1 VESDVP
7 SLILAGDYDP
17 ITPPAWGRRAAQTL
31 EKSFFFQFPGI
42 GHGASFSHPC
52 PEAITVAFVQD
63 PTREPDASC
72 MAEMEPLAFV
82 TDLHVNSG
90 VYRLSKALLV
100 ERSAGVLVACAAIAL
115 ALLSGALWAP
125 AAALIRRMTGRTR
138 GEKSEGKGARWL
150 ATAAC
155 ALALAFLVGLSAAMV
170 ITAGENPLILAFG
183 VPGWTA
189 PLFLLPIL
197 VALSTLTALLLTALA
212 WRSAGGSPWRRLL
225 HSVAILGCIGFLVLL
240 FRFGV
245 F

>member
-1 VESDVP
+1 MTSDIP
-7 SLILAGDYDP
+7 SLVLAGDFDP
-17 ITPPAWGRRAAQTL
+17 ITPPDWGTRAAQTL
-31 EKSFFFQFPGI
+31 ENSYFFQFPGI
-42 GHGASFSHPC
+42 GHAVSVSHPC
-52 PEAITVAFVQD
+52 PEAMTVAFVRD

-100 ERSAGVLVACAAIAL
+100 ERDTGAVIAWAAVAL

-125 AAALIRRMTGRTR
+125 ASTLTRRVMGRTR
-138 GEKSEGKGARWL
+138 GEKPDGKGTRWL

-155 ALALAFLVGLSAAMV
+155 ALALVFLVGLGIALV
-170 ITAGENPLILAFG
+170 ITAGENPSVLAFG
-183 VPGWTA
+183 LPGWAA

-197 VALSTLTALLLTALA
+197 VALSTLAALLLTALA
-212 WRSAGGSPWRRLL
+212 WRSGGWSLSRRWL
-225 HSVAILGCIGFLVLL
+225 HSVAILGCVGFLALL